1 MGKFSGVLIVSDYDN
16 TMVFT
21 EMVMRQGKEMP
32 TLSPENR
39 QAIAYFMAEGG
50 TFSVAT
56 GRALPSFSR
65 VCGDLPMNGPSVLF
79 NGAAIYDCSARK
91 YLHTAFLDPSVL
103 PHVAEVLAAWPDAA
117 AEFYHDDDT
126 IHTLQPNTLTQIHLN
141 LTQTPMQILPS
152 VEEVP
157 LPLSKVLFEIE
168 AERVNALCDYIN
180 AQSWVQD
187 YERVL
192 PSSAFFIELT
202 AKGANKGDMVDKL
215 RRMLHIEPQHLYCV
229 GDHANDVGMLRR
241 AALPF
246 APENAID
253 EVKAVEGIQILPHAE
268 HHAIAAMIEVL
279 DRRY

>member
-16 TMVFT
+16 TMAFT
-21 EMVMRQGKEMP
+21 EGALRRGKELP
-32 TLSPENR
+32 TLSSENR
-39 QAIAYFMAEGG
+39 RAIEYFMAEGG
-50 TFSVAT
+50 IFSVAT

-65 VCGDLPMNGPSVLF
+65 VCANLPMNGPTVLF
-79 NGAAIYDCSARK
+79 NGAAIYDFSAK
-91 YLHTAFLDPSVL
+91 QYLHTAFLDPTVL
-103 PHVAEVLAAWPDAA
+103 PYVAEVLAAWPDAA
-117 AEFYHDDDT
+117 AEIYHDDDS
-126 IHTLQPNTLTQIHLN
+126 IHALQPNRLTEIHLN
-141 LTQTPMQILPS
+141 LTHTPTQILSS

-157 LPLSKVLFEIE
+157 LPVSKVLFEIE
-168 AERVNALCDYIN
+168 AERVDELCDYIN
-180 AQSWVQD
+180 AQPWVQD

-241 AALPF
+241 AVLPF

-253 EVKAVEGIQILPHAE
+253 AVKNVEGIHMLPHAE

-279 DRRY
+279 DKRY